1 MSKKVK
7 ELPKKKN
14 GTNSTEEPK
23 QLNLDIKEP
32 FKNKF
37 YKAKR
42 NFDFAVLKL
51 EVIKFLK
58 DPLVWSVI
66 IWGGCLS
73 LFQINSIIT
82 NIEKLPT
89 LIPLFKF
96 FNSPQDILS
105 PKEYLYIIPTL
116 SILITVSTLFS
127 VSRNYNKEKSLS
139 KFLLVSSSVSTIFLS
154 IILIQLIK
162 T

>member
-96 FNSPQDILS
+96 FNSPRISS
-105 PKEYLYIIPTL
+105 PQKNIFI
-116 SILITVSTLFS
+116 S
-127 VSRNYNKEKSLS
+127 SLP
-139 KFLLVSSSVSTIFLS
+139 LVSLLQFQLSFPYLEITIKRNLS
-154 IILIQLIK
+154 QNFFS
-162 T
+162 

>member
-7 ELPKKKN
+7 KVSKDEIESSK
-14 GTNSTEEPK
+14 EPK
-23 QLNLDIKEP
+23 QLDLDIKEP
-32 FKNKF
+32 FKNKL

-42 NFDFAVLKL
+42 NFDFAVLRL

-66 IWGGCLS
+66 ICGFSLS
-73 LFQINSIIT
+73 IFQINLIMS
-82 NIEKLPT
+82 NIGKMPT
-89 LIPLFKF
+89 LIPLLKF
-96 FNSPQDILS
+96 YNSPLDILS
-105 PKEYLYIIPTL
+105 PKEFLYTIPSLCIFITL
-116 SILITVSTLFS
+116 LTLFS
-127 VSRNYNKEKSLS
+127 VSRNYNREKSLS
-139 KFLLVSSSVSTIFLS
+139 KILLICSSASTIFLS